1 MPGTITEDT
10 TLLSAP
16 RATEQQAR
24 LYITRR
30 GSIYTPQDI
39 EVIVGHYWRHAVPAG
54 LDPLLAIAQAIHE
67 TSERDPAT
75 GNWRPL
81 SSWWA
86 QRPRRNP
93 AGLGVTG
100 QTRTTPPNGPGWE
113 IDTRKQPPIWRA
125 GLRFSSWE
133 EGSRAQ
139 MGRLL
144 AYAIPEG
151 QGTTKQRE
159 LISFALGMRPLPAN
173 LRGTATT
180 LKSLGAKHNPTGNG
194 WANPGIEYGKRIAKI
209 AQEIKDV
216 SA

>member
-1 MPGTITEDT
+1 
-10 TLLSAP
+10 
-16 RATEQQAR
+16 
-24 LYITRR
+24 
-30 GSIYTPQDI
+30 
-39 EVIVGHYWRHAVPAG
+39 
-54 LDPLLAIAQAIHE
+54 
-67 TSERDPAT
+67 
-75 GNWRPL
+75 
-81 SSWWA
+81 
-86 QRPRRNP
+86 
-93 AGLGVTG
+93 
-100 QTRTTPPNGPGWE
+100 
-113 IDTRKQPPIWRA
+113 
-125 GLRFSSWE
+125 
-133 EGSRAQ
+133 